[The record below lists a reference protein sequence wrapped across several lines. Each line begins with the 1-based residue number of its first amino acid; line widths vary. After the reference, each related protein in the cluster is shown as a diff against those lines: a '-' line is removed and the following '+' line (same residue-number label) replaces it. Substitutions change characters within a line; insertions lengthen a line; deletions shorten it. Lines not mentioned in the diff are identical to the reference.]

1 MKSILQWF
9 RNRCAGRRPL
19 PPARRPGPDRL
30 RWLDQKLAAVATAF
44 LTDAAAAATRRRWEE
59 KREEERKQDEAWRS
73 EPAIRFSSARSI
85 ALADDL
91 LGNAPPQR
99 CDPPFD
105 LSRELEEFFAAH
117 PLTRAEQGAFAQRI
131 REEVNR
137 RFDGDAPAFYRAAG
151 ITRFQYSKL
160 LSHPE
165 SFRPSKDTALRM
177 ALALQ
182 YTLDQASGLL
192 ALAGHALSPAIPADR
207 VWTVCFLH
215 GMHHLPTVLHFLE
228 RYG

>member
-1 MKSILQWF
+1 MADAPFYLQWHITS
-9 RNRCAGRRPL
+9 RCNLRCAHCYQSDYADQISETLFQEGLEKFGRH
-19 PPARRPGPDRL
+19 
-30 RWLDQKLAAVATAF
+30 
-44 LTDAAAAATRRRWEE
+44 
-59 KREEERKQDEAWRS
+59 
-73 EPAIRFSSARSI
+73 
-85 ALADDL
+85 
-91 LGNAPPQR
+91 
-99 CDPPFD
+99 
-105 LSRELEEFFAAH
+105 LSRVGAKGQINLTGGEPMLHPDFFS
-117 PLTRAEQGAFAQRI
+117 FAQRI